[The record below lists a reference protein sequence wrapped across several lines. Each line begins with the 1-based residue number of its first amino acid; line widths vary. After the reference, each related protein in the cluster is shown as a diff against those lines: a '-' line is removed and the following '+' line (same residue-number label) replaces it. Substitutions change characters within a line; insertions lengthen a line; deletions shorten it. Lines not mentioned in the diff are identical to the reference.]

1 MVQGLRVRWCM
12 PCHSSFIIL
21 CGGRGQKRTADAVE
35 LELQVVVSHP
45 SSLLWDKH
53 KKHLWVGFFWG
64 GVVFQELNLKISVLH
79 CFKVS
84 LVQAGLVCVL
94 RKGSTPAGGELGIVA
109 VTFCIRWG
117 AGFLLLV
124 SVHQDTRQESGVLS
138 TWNYNFGCLL
148 LSYFGFVSWFTLK
161 QIFCLFQ
168 IHVTSILH

>member
-1 MVQGLRVRWCM
+1 M
-12 PCHSSFIIL
+12 PL
-21 CGGRGQKRTADAVE
+21 CSDIDT
-35 LELQVVVSHP
+35 
-45 SSLLWDKH
+45 SSLGKH
-53 KKHLWVGFFWG
+53 WSNGALHSCGINTKNTCGLVFFWG
-64 GVVFQELNLKISVLH
+64 GVVFQEVNLKISVLH

-84 LVQAGLVCVL
+84 LVQAGLVCIL